1 MAFSAE
7 QLAAMETAAA
17 SGQLRIQMG
26 DKVVQYQSLDMLLK
40 AIIMARSDVTA
51 TTTSPANSGS
61 FRYRTAVF
69 DD

>member
-7 QLAAMETAAA
+7 QLQAMETAAA
-17 SGQLRIQMG
+17 SGQLRVQYG
-26 DKVVQYQSLDMLLK
+26 DKTVVYQNLDMLLK
-40 AIIMARSDVTA
+40 AIAAARNDIASA
-51 TTTSPANSGS
+51 SQPPAMTSK

>member
-7 QLAAMETAAA
+7 QLATMEAAAA
-17 SGQLRIQMG
+17 SGQLRVQMG
-26 DKVVQYQSLDMLLK
+26 DNVIQYQSLDLLLK
-40 AIIMARSDVTA
+40 AIALARSDVSAVTA
-51 TTTSPANSGS
+51 SPVNAGS